1 MGKNTQMVP
10 GDLLDMGKTTQRGT
24 PDRRAIK
31 SEANC
36 LANDGAISRGRVT
49 SRTVPACGR
58 GYILGYPYSFAASV
72 SQLAVRSLGADD
84 CASQTRHREQF
95 GTYDEGASAPV
106 RPTVLKCAR
115 LRFPAVS
122 GWDCHEL
129 HVSPGDRGI
138 QVQQR
143 CAVRKARLEMFRS
156 GNLAARDRFWNRW
169 SCLAN
174 ISAIPSLGTSLCHPV
189 QAYH

>member
-1 MGKNTQMVP
+1 MLRILIRAMTETWTP
-10 GDLLDMGKTTQRGT
+10 GGT
-24 PDRRAIK
+24 FGVRRAIK

-49 SRTVPACGR
+49 SRTAPACGR
-58 GYILGYPYSFAASV
+58 GYILGYPYSYAVSV

-115 LRFPAVS
+115 LRFPTVS
-122 GWDCHEL
+122 GWYCHEL
-129 HVSPGDRGI
+129 RVSPGDRGS
-138 QVQQR
+138 
-143 CAVRKARLEMFRS
+143 LETI
-156 GNLAARDRFWNRW
+156 
-169 SCLAN
+169 N
-174 ISAIPSLGTSLCHPV
+174 IA
-189 QAYH
+189 

>member
-1 MGKNTQMVP
+1 MVP

-95 GTYDEGASAPV
+95 GTYDEGAHCPEV
-106 RPTVLKCAR
+106 RPAALFHGFR
-115 LRFPAVS
+115 LGLPRATCFAGRPRDSGPAKV
-122 GWDCHEL
+122 
-129 HVSPGDRGI
+129 
-138 QVQQR
+138 R
-143 CAVRKARLEMFRS
+143 C
-156 GNLAARDRFWNRW
+156 
-169 SCLAN
+169 
-174 ISAIPSLGTSLCHPV
+174 
-189 QAYH
+189 